1 MARACRRCERCKAR
15 ANKPKRELTVEGRCA
30 RDCQTPRVLIAPNW
44 HHTIHLEYC
53 IALLAL
59 EEVSGHSKLRKCDNL
74 QLTPFLIYLE
84 GRYLIS

>member
-1 MARACRRCERCKAR
+1 MCTRLS
-15 ANKPKRELTVEGRCA
+15 NTY
-30 RDCQTPRVLIAPNW
+30 RVLIATNS